1 MSLRP
6 TRPGEPGFQDW
17 KDLADAVDSVGVLGA
32 GCAEADP
39 HEVEREAFYSSLGAY
54 FLPDGSPRLEGDDD
68 SACAQNRGTNT
79 MNTPEFDF
87 TAEQP
92 NRLFEKWW
100 AEQAEYRH
108 RQTGISEARAIW
120 LCSWR
125 AYGEAC
131 RAATPAPSTGEQPE
145 DSRWWNPLVWL
156 TNDAPLHPLT
166 ANLVVRFAR
175 ALATKLADAEKKYGY
190 SDGWKD
196 PHWMDECRAHLLEH
210 VAKGDPRDVAA
221 YCAFLWHHGEST
233 APQAAPATGS
243 VLTDEQERERFEDTL
258 ANKSW
263 SLDYPTQHKNFEQGH
278 FGYKDPVVREMWWA
292 WQARAILAAKGETS

>member
-131 RAATPAPSTGEQPE
+131 RAATPAPEGM
-145 DSRWWNPLVWL
+145 RLVPVEPTEEML
-156 TNDAPLHPLT
+156 DKGAMEIAMNMQRVMT
-166 ANLVVRFAR
+166 AERKA
-175 ALATKLADAEKKYGY
+175 
-190 SDGWKD
+190 
-196 PHWMDECRAHLLEH
+196 EH
-210 VAKGDPRDVAA
+210 VYRAMLAA
-221 YCAFLWHHGEST
+221 S
-233 APQAAPATGS
+233 PVPPAPATGS
-243 VLTDEQERERFEDTL
+243 VLTDEQIDKFAVQFLSASAPTRNAYDVRRF
-258 ANKSW
+258 
-263 SLDYPTQHKNFEQGH
+263 
-278 FGYKDPVVREMWWA
+278 
-292 WQARAILAAKGETS
+292 ARAILAAKGETS